1 MLMRTSF
8 TEEQWANVQLLNL
21 ACIAALTVGAVLGSR
36 RLLFATN
43 MTLDTATAYRFAIF
57 LGGAS
62 LAAFALT
69 VHNSGGVI
77 ATFSRFK
84 SRGTS
89 EYGVVR
95 DAIFWTV
102 PAISILALCIVKD
115 GSKNKYWIPMFA
127 LSGPLLLQG
136 FFGAR
141 RGPTFI
147 IVAAMIISSY
157 FARKKRPPVWM
168 FFGGGAALGVLL
180 LLIVAFR
187 GEFRFGG
194 AITRDPIK
202 AVTLM
207 LRGLSDRQEDS
218 MERAL
223 GGNEFVYGANVVL
236 TFKRHGD
243 YYWGRRIL
251 TILFI
256 RPIPRQIW
264 PTKYEDVGMERYLVN
279 VGLGEGKQNLMWSSL
294 GAAPGFV
301 ADLFAEFYWGAIVAS
316 GLIGWAYG
324 AFWRGAIERHPLAMT
339 IYVLLCSFTIFL
351 ILQTLEAFV
360 FRLAFTA
367 IPVWLLWKLKAHKVS
382 VAPPRRI
389 VSNRNRDSRILSP

>member
-1 MLMRTSF
+1 
-8 TEEQWANVQLLNL
+8 
-21 ACIAALTVGAVLGSR
+21 
-36 RLLFATN
+36 
-43 MTLDTATAYRFAIF
+43 
-57 LGGAS
+57 
-62 LAAFALT
+62 
-69 VHNSGGVI
+69 
-77 ATFSRFK
+77 
-84 SRGTS
+84 
-89 EYGVVR
+89 
-95 DAIFWTV
+95 
-102 PAISILALCIVKD
+102 
-115 GSKNKYWIPMFA
+115 
-127 LSGPLLLQG
+127 
-136 FFGAR
+136 
-141 RGPTFI
+141 
-147 IVAAMIISSY
+147 
-157 FARKKRPPVWM
+157 
-168 FFGGGAALGVLL
+168 
-180 LLIVAFR
+180 
-187 GEFRFGG
+187 
-194 AITRDPIK
+194 
-202 AVTLM
+202 
-207 LRGLSDRQEDS
+207 
-218 MERAL
+218 
-223 GGNEFVYGANVVL
+223 VYGANVVL